1 MTIHS
6 MTGFAAAQGTT
17 GAHSWSCELRSVNA
31 KGLDLRLRIPEWL
44 EGFEPFVRGE
54 LGKALARGNVS
65 MTLRINRN
73 EDAGAELTI
82 NEAMLATVLSSM
94 AKIEAA
100 AKVAGVDLAPS
111 TSAEILSQRGVLEQG
126 NTADDPAPIVAA
138 LKGAFAAILSDFV
151 NMRASEGAALK
162 AVLLDQLDEIDTLQ
176 SRAAD
181 LAEARKPQMAE
192 TLRNNLARVLDN
204 ADKVDEARVAQELAL
219 LAVKADVTEEIDR
232 LKAHV
237 SAARD
242 LLAKG
247 GAVGR
252 KLDFLM
258 QEFNREANTLCSK
271 AQNSD
276 LTAIGLDLKSVIDQM
291 REQVQNIE

>member
-44 EGFEPFVRGE
+44 EGFEPYVRGE

-73 EDAGAELTI
+73 EDAGADLTI

-138 LKGAFAAILSDFV
+138 LKGAFAAILTDFV

-192 TLRNNLARVLDN
+192 TLRTNLARVLDN

>member
-73 EDAGAELTI
+73 EDAGADLTI

-176 SRAAD
+176 SRAAA

-192 TLRNNLARVLDN
+192 TLRTNLARVLDN

>member
-44 EGFEPFVRGE
+44 EGFEPYVRGE

-73 EDAGAELTI
+73 EDAGADLTI

-100 AKVAGVDLAPS
+100 AKAAGVDLAPS

-192 TLRNNLARVLDN
+192 TLRTNLARVLDN

>member
-17 GAHSWSCELRSVNA
+17 DAHSWSCELRSVNA

-73 EDAGAELTI
+73 EDAGADLTI
-82 NEAMLATVLSSM
+82 NDAMLATVLSSM

>member
-44 EGFEPFVRGE
+44 EGFEPYVRGE

-73 EDAGAELTI
+73 EDAGADLTI

-138 LKGAFAAILSDFV
+138 LKGAFAAILTDFV

-276 LTAIGLDLKSVIDQM
+276 LTAIGLDLKSVIDQL
-291 REQVQNIE
+291 REQVQNFE

>member
-44 EGFEPFVRGE
+44 EGFEPYVRGE
-54 LGKALARGNVS
+54 LGKTLARGNVS

-73 EDAGAELTI
+73 EDAGADLTI

-111 TSAEILSQRGVLEQG
+111 TSAEVLSQRGVLEQG

-176 SRAAD
+176 SRAAA

-192 TLRNNLARVLDN
+192 TLRTNLARVLDN

>member
-17 GAHSWSCELRSVNA
+17 DAHSWSCELRSVNA

-44 EGFEPFVRGE
+44 EGFEPYVRGE

-73 EDAGAELTI
+73 EDAGADLTI
-82 NEAMLATVLSSM
+82 NDAMLATVLSSM

>member
-44 EGFEPFVRGE
+44 EGFEPYVRGE

-73 EDAGAELTI
+73 EDAGADLTI

-176 SRAAD
+176 SRAAA

-192 TLRNNLARVLDN
+192 TLRTNLARVLDN

>member
-17 GAHSWSCELRSVNA
+17 DAHSWSCELRSVNA

-44 EGFEPFVRGE
+44 EGFEPYVRGE

-73 EDAGAELTI
+73 EDAGADLTI

-276 LTAIGLDLKSVIDQM
+276 LTAIGLDLKSVIDQL

>member
-73 EDAGAELTI
+73 EDAGADLTI

-192 TLRNNLARVLDN
+192 TLRTNLARVLDN

-276 LTAIGLDLKSVIDQM
+276 LTTIGLDLKSVIDQM

>member
-73 EDAGAELTI
+73 EDAGADLTI

-151 NMRASEGAALK
+151 KMRASEGAALK

>member
-44 EGFEPFVRGE
+44 EGFEPYVRGE

-73 EDAGAELTI
+73 EDAGADLTI

-138 LKGAFAAILSDFV
+138 LKGAFAAILTDFV

>member
-73 EDAGAELTI
+73 EDAGADLTI

-192 TLRNNLARVLDN
+192 TLRTNLARVLDN

>member
-73 EDAGAELTI
+73 EDAGADLTI
-82 NEAMLATVLSSM
+82 NEAMLATVLSAM

-100 AKVAGVDLAPS
+100 AKVAGVGLAPS

-192 TLRNNLARVLDN
+192 TLRTNLARVLDN

>member
-73 EDAGAELTI
+73 EDAGADLTI

-138 LKGAFAAILSDFV
+138 LKGAFAAILTDFV

-204 ADKVDEARVAQELAL
+204 ADKADEARVAQELAL

>member
-17 GAHSWSCELRSVNA
+17 DAHSWSCELRSVNA

-44 EGFEPFVRGE
+44 EGFEPYVRGE

-73 EDAGAELTI
+73 EDAGADLTI
-82 NEAMLATVLSSM
+82 NDAMLATVLSSM

-276 LTAIGLDLKSVIDQM
+276 LTAIGLDLKSVIDQL

>member
-73 EDAGAELTI
+73 EDAGADLTI
-82 NEAMLATVLSSM
+82 NDAMLATVLSSM

-276 LTAIGLDLKSVIDQM
+276 LTAIGLDLKSVIDQL

>member
-44 EGFEPFVRGE
+44 EGFEPYVRGE

-73 EDAGAELTI
+73 EDPGADLTI

-138 LKGAFAAILSDFV
+138 LKGAFAAILTDFV

-176 SRAAD
+176 SRAAA

-237 SAARD
+237 AAARD

>member
-1 MTIHS
+1 
-6 MTGFAAAQGTT
+6 
-17 GAHSWSCELRSVNA
+17 
-31 KGLDLRLRIPEWL
+31 
-44 EGFEPFVRGE
+44 
-54 LGKALARGNVS
+54 
-65 MTLRINRN
+65 
-73 EDAGAELTI
+73 
-82 NEAMLATVLSSM
+82 
-94 AKIEAA
+94 
-100 AKVAGVDLAPS
+100 
-111 TSAEILSQRGVLEQG
+111 
-126 NTADDPAPIVAA
+126 
-138 LKGAFAAILSDFV
+138 
-151 NMRASEGAALK
+151 
-162 AVLLDQLDEIDTLQ
+162 
-176 SRAAD
+176 
-181 LAEARKPQMAE
+181 MAE

>member
-44 EGFEPFVRGE
+44 EGFEPFVRGK

-73 EDAGAELTI
+73 EDAGADLTI

-151 NMRASEGAALK
+151 NMRASEGATLK

-192 TLRNNLARVLDN
+192 TLRTNLARVLDN

>member
-44 EGFEPFVRGE
+44 EGFEPYVRGE

-73 EDAGAELTI
+73 EDAGADLTI

-151 NMRASEGAALK
+151 NMRASEGSALK

-192 TLRNNLARVLDN
+192 TLRTNLARVLDN

>member
-44 EGFEPFVRGE
+44 EGFEPYVRGE

-73 EDAGAELTI
+73 EDAGADLTI
-82 NEAMLATVLSSM
+82 NDAMLATVLSSM

-276 LTAIGLDLKSVIDQM
+276 LTAIGLDLKSVIDQL

>member
-17 GAHSWSCELRSVNA
+17 DAHSWSCELRSVNA

-44 EGFEPFVRGE
+44 EGFEPYVRGE

-73 EDAGAELTI
+73 EDAGADLTI

-138 LKGAFAAILSDFV
+138 LKGAFAAILTDFV

>member
-44 EGFEPFVRGE
+44 EGFEPYVRGE

-73 EDAGAELTI
+73 EDAGADLTI

-176 SRAAD
+176 SRAAA

-192 TLRNNLARVLDN
+192 TLRTNLARVLDN

-258 QEFNREANTLCSK
+258 QEFNRETNTLCSK

>member
-73 EDAGAELTI
+73 EDAGADLTI

-162 AVLLDQLDEIDTLQ
+162 AVLFDQLDEIDTLQ
-176 SRAAD
+176 SRAAA

-192 TLRNNLARVLDN
+192 TLRTNLARVLDN

>member
-44 EGFEPFVRGE
+44 EGFEPYVRGE

-73 EDAGAELTI
+73 EDAGADLTI

>member
-73 EDAGAELTI
+73 EDAGADLTI

-232 LKAHV
+232 LTAHV

>member
-31 KGLDLRLRIPEWL
+31 KGLDMRLRIPEWL
-44 EGFEPFVRGE
+44 EGFEPYVRGE

-73 EDAGAELTI
+73 EDPGADLTI

-138 LKGAFAAILSDFV
+138 LKGAFAAILTDFV

-176 SRAAD
+176 SRAAA

-237 SAARD
+237 AAARD

>member
-44 EGFEPFVRGE
+44 EGFEPYVRGE

-73 EDAGAELTI
+73 EDAGADLTI

-192 TLRNNLARVLDN
+192 TLRTNLARVLDN

>member
-1 MTIHS
+1 
-6 MTGFAAAQGTT
+6 
-17 GAHSWSCELRSVNA
+17 VNA

-44 EGFEPFVRGE
+44 EGFEPYVRGE

-73 EDAGAELTI
+73 EDAGADLTI